1 MQKIALKL
9 KKKGKAIGFIPTMG
23 ALHEGHLSLIRQARK
38 ENDFVVVSIFVNPIQ
53 FGPAE
58 DFSLYPRPIKQ
69 DTALCCKEKADFLF
83 YPLAEEMYEVGFKTY
98 VQVEELGEVLCG
110 QERKN
115 HFRAVSTVVCKLLN
129 IVQPEAA
136 YLGQKDAQQAVIIK
150 QMVKDLNMPIRI
162 RVMPTVRH
170 KNGLALSSRN
180 IYLND
185 KDRLMA
191 ASISGALN
199 LAKKL
204 IKSGEKDSLTIIAKM
219 TKLLH
224 SQNKIKIEYISIV
237 DLDYLKPVE
246 KVIKDCLIALAVHIG
261 KTRLIDNI
269 VVRHS

>member
-1 MQKIALKL
+1 
-9 KKKGKAIGFIPTMG
+9 
-23 ALHEGHLSLIRQARK
+23 
-38 ENDFVVVSIFVNPIQ
+38 V
-53 FGPAE
+53 
-58 DFSLYPRPIKQ
+58 
-69 DTALCCKEKADFLF
+69 LF
-83 YPLAEEMYEVGFKTY
+83 RSPLAEEMYEVGFKTY

-110 QERKN
+110 LQRKN

-129 IVQPEAA
+129 IVQPETA
-136 YLGQKDAQQAVIIK
+136 YFGQKDAQQAFIIK

-185 KDRLMA
+185 EDRLKA

-204 IKSGEKDSLTIIAKM
+204 IKSGEKDSKNIIAKM

-246 KVIKDCLIALAVHIG
+246 KVIKGCLIALAVHIG